1 MSNLKN
7 LKYAVVREPGLNFP
21 SCISSHP
28 LRHTINLTKALNQH
42 SNYCEALESFNL
54 KIIHLPNNEFPDSC
68 FVEDNAVIHYKKALI
83 TRMGVEARRGEE
95 DSIENILRLLHLETK
110 RAITPATIEGG
121 DVIHLSDRLICGI
134 TQRTNTDGVDQM
146 RNWLNVTVDTIIDP
160 NIIHLKSYVNYLG
173 KGVVIATKT
182 YASHQ
187 ILKNFKI
194 LIVDE
199 DEGYAANTLTIEN
212 TVLMPTGFPK
222 TQSMLRDNDFEV
234 IALEMSEFQK
244 CEGALTCLSLLF

>member
-7 LKYAVVREPGLNFP
+7 LKHAVVREPGLNFP

-42 SNYCEALESFNL
+42 SYYCEVLESFNL
-54 KIIHLPNNEFPDSC
+54 KIVHLPSNEFPDSC
-68 FVEDNAVIHYKKALI
+68 FVEDNAVIQDKRALI

-95 DSIENILRLLHLETK
+95 KSIENVLKDYMEIK
-110 RAITPATIEGG
+110 RAVTPATIEGG
-121 DVIHLSDRLICGI
+121 DVIHLSDRLVCGL

-146 RNWLNVTVDTIIDP
+146 RNWLNVTVDLIVDP
-160 NIIHLKSYVNYLG
+160 NIIHLKSYVTYLG
-173 KGVVIATKT
+173 KGYVIATKT
-182 YASHQ
+182 YVNHP
-187 ILKNFKI
+187 ILKNFKV
-194 LIVDE
+194 LIIDE

-222 TQSMLRDNDFEV
+222 TQSMLRDNDFDV
-234 IALEMSEFQK
+234 ITLEMSEFQK